1 MTKLKLILVAA
12 MATLSLMRAAA
23 ASPIVFTY
31 IIPGASGTIGA
42 TPFTNQLI
50 TISAVA
56 DTANVTA
63 FPTGSFGGFFVDN
76 SSASVTIG
84 SLGTFTFTSGTRIA
98 VYPPGGNTGNTLT
111 FARAGQAT
119 TFLHGDILIGGPT
132 NEPLASW
139 DLTTPIGPFTGNA
152 NIMNWNT
159 AQCFPN
165 LECIPPVADV
175 VTDGGILVLTTAPNI
190 SVTFAAVTAPV
201 FAGTPGKAN
210 CHGQSVSALAQQYGG
225 LNNAAVALGY
235 PSVSALQNA
244 IEAYCEA

>member
-1 MTKLKLILVAA
+1 
-12 MATLSLMRAAA
+12 MAIPTGL
-23 ASPIVFTY
+23 AS
-31 IIPGASGTIGA
+31 SGRKSRCA
-42 TPFTNQLI
+42 
-50 TISAVA
+50 AVA

-111 FARAGQAT
+111 FARAGQAA

-175 VTDGGILVLTTAPNI
+175 VTNGGVLVLTSVANI
-190 SVTFAAVTAPV
+190 SITFAAVAPV

-210 CHGQSVSALAQQYGG
+210 CYSQSVSALARQYGG
-225 LNNAAVALGY
+225 LNNGASALKY
-235 PSVSALQNA
+235 SSVSALQNA
-244 IEAYCEA
+244 IIGFCEGAS